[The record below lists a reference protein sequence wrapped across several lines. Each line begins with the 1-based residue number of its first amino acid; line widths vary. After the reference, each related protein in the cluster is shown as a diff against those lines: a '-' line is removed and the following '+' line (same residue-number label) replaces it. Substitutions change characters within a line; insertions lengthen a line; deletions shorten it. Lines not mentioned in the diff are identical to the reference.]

1 MSFNR
6 ISVGTLNTM
15 YTDLIFV
22 DRATS
27 ELIFG
32 SVISYSTIM
41 NMSFKELQTKGLHCY
56 IPGLGTHRTVRNG
69 YDCEMKKDGI
79 SDYAHGIFYAKDKVE
94 YMEDGSEHIHVFIY
108 SNSDEE
114 LCDKLFD
121 KVSKYS
127 SIPVLKEWKA
137 YILDK

>member
-1 MSFNR
+1 MSFNK
-6 ISVGTLNTM
+6 ISIGTLNTM

-32 SVISYSTIM
+32 SVISYSTAM
-41 NMSFKELQTKGLHCY
+41 NLSLKELKVSGLHCY
-56 IPGLGTHRTVRNG
+56 IPRLGTYRTVRNG
-69 YDCEMKKDGI
+69 YEHEMKKDNI

-94 YMEDGSEHIHVFIY
+94 YMEDGSEQIHVFIY
-108 SNSDEE
+108 SNTDEE
-114 LCDKLFD
+114 LKEKVFH

-127 SIPVLKEWKA
+127 SIPVLEEWKD
-137 YILDK
+137 YI